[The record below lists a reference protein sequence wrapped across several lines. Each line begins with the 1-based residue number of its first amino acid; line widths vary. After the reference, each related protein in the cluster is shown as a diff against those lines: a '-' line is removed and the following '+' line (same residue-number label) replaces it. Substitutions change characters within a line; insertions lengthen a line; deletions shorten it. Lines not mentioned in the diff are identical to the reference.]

1 VEIER
6 IVPRSAAYMYDQSEQ
21 LWAYIMEDPGRWFFI
36 VASVILL
43 SLAVYQLYALDKMT
57 RRLRNGKR
65 VRRGNMSSELLE
77 REKVADAICE
87 ALEKLY
93 YNNEISLRARNRWY
107 ARIGKAYKLGDLK
120 PKRRRCPKSYCVWL
134 KDKIARRISVSK
146 IGDLLHIK
154 PLPIP
159 APPGEPNGVVP
170 VQPKGVLLG
179 KRKAA

>member
-1 VEIER
+1 VDIER

-120 PKRRRCPKSYCVWL
+120 PKKKRCPKAYCVWL
-134 KDKIARRISVSK
+134 KDRIVRRMEAFRPITPK
-146 IGDLLHIK
+146 
-154 PLPIP
+154 IP